1 MNEIKIYL
9 KSSGS
14 TAELYKDFNLY
25 QGSYRNVQ
33 ITIYAPSAM
42 MCSNADNTYFNT
54 VQTGAIMTAP
64 NGAKVVTRSYNAAF
78 VKTEVYNGVE
88 YAVYTQIMPK
98 EYALYAGAQLIVCNV
113 VSIDNTDKAHPQII
127 SVTTSQRAPLMVLE
141 SAYLDEDELL
151 DPTEGEVIEGLIND
165 LQQRLNKGEFA
176 ARAIYAW
183 NSTYAYGA
191 GELVFYPQKGEYG
204 VFLKSL
210 TDNNKAEPYV
220 NGVIDSA
227 NWLLVSDFNILTELY
242 TLKGDV
248 LDAVQETRDN
258 VAAAGQSANE
268 AESSSQQA
276 AQSATAAENAAQ
288 RIESQAQYLEGVKDG
303 TIAVPKATSDG
314 NGGNIAEH
322 FETIESYIP
331 SSTSAENQLADK
343 AFVNSSINNMAA
355 FYITSNAGG
364 DAFAT
369 HAALIAATVFYSG
382 GKVRVPTQND
392 YATVLAD
399 ETQPKGVDG
408 SYPTT
413 RYTYQTDTQNGT
425 YPNGQWDFQY
435 VVNNTSLTQAQVD
448 AINSG
453 ITAQK
458 ISDLDN
464 ATAAKYTKPST
475 GIPESD
481 LASAVQEKLNK
492 TGNVTGVKG
501 NAETTYRTGNVNLT
515 AENIG
520 APEAKNTI
528 YGTNPKD
535 LELNMEFDDEFLLAH
550 GYMGSIHVNGNP
562 DWYNLINVR
571 HRNGEG
577 DGNLYGLQIR
587 KALTATGSP
596 LQYRAQMGGDW
607 TMWETIYSSSNPPYE
622 TGNNLGTNWI
632 RFKNGVQI
640 CWGYFNNG
648 SNTRDKVFQVSFG
661 KAFSA
666 PPCLVLTSGKT
677 DGDSSY
683 RSTYSNY
690 YQITNTW
697 ANVGWYGENASSLCW
712 IAIGTYA

>member
-1 MNEIKIYL
+1 MIFFVANDGTVME
-9 KSSGS
+9 SVPSPV
-14 TAELYKDFNLY
+14 Y
-25 QGSYRNVQ
+25 QGSANANDIYLVAPFASNLQATVAFKLPNGVLTEQ
-33 ITIYAPSAM
+33 YALKLFGELEGVINKQTGKPYLGWQFSMPNEITRYFGVVTAQFFFYAADSTVVISTSSVTFTVGRGVPELLPNAPSADIYETIL
-42 MCSNADNTYFNT
+42 SNLSSIQQQLDNGTF
-54 VQTGAIMTAP
+54 TA
-64 NGAKVVTRSYNAAF
+64 KS
-78 VKTEVYNGVE
+78 
-88 YAVYTQIMPK
+88 
-98 EYALYAGAQLIVCNV
+98 
-113 VSIDNTDKAHPQII
+113 
-127 SVTTSQRAPLMVLE
+127 
-141 SAYLDEDELL
+141 
-151 DPTEGEVIEGLIND
+151 
-165 LQQRLNKGEFA
+165 
-176 ARAIYAW
+176 IYAW

-220 NGVIDSA
+220 NGVLDTA

-258 VAAAGQSANE
+258 VAAAGQSAS
-268 AESSSQQA
+268 AAASSSQQA

-314 NGGNIAEH
+314 NGENIAEH

-355 FYITSNAGG
+355 FYITSNAAG

-458 ISDLDN
+458 ISDMDN

-492 TGNVTGVKG
+492 TGGVTGVKG
-501 NAETTYRTGNVNLT
+501 NAETTYRKGNVNLT
-515 AENIG
+515 AEDIG

-571 HRNGEG
+571 HRNGQG
-577 DGNLYGLQIR
+577 DGGEYGLQIR
-587 KALTATGSP
+587 KALTVGNSP
-596 LQYRAQMGGDW
+596 IEYRAQMGGVW
-607 TMWETIYSSSNPPYE
+607 NSWETVYSSSNPPYE
-622 TGNNLGTNWI
+622 TGNNSGTNWI

-648 SNTRDKVFQVSFG
+648 SNTRDKVFQVSFA

>member
-25 QGSYRNVQ
+25 QGSYCNVQ

-42 MCSNADNTYFNT
+42 MYSNADNTYFNT

-78 VKTEVYNGVE
+78 VKTEVHNGVE
-88 YAVYTQIMPK
+88 YSVYTQLMPK
-98 EYALYAGAQLIVCNV
+98 EYALYAGTQLIVCNV
-113 VSIDNTDKAHPQII
+113 VSIDNTDEAHPQVI
-127 SVTTSQRAPLMVLE
+127 SVTTSQRAPLTVLE
-141 SAYLDEDELL
+141 SAYLDDDELL
-151 DPTEGEVIEGLIND
+151 TPSEGEVIEGLINS

-183 NSTYAYGA
+183 NSAYTYGA
-191 GELVFYPQKGEYG
+191 GELVFYPQKCEYG

-242 TLKGDV
+242 TLKGDI
-248 LDAVQETRDN
+248 LDALQESREN
-258 VAAAGQSANE
+258 AQAAGQSAS
-268 AESSSQQA
+268 AAASSSQQA

-314 NGGNIAEH
+314 NGENIAEH

-369 HAALIAATVFYSG
+369 RASLLNAAVYYYG
-382 GKVRVPTQND
+382 GEPRTPTQND
-392 YATVLAD
+392 YAIVLAD
-399 ETQPKGVDG
+399 ESQPKGVD
-408 SYPTT
+408 SNYPTT
-413 RYTYQTDTQNGT
+413 RYTYQG
-425 YPNGQWDFQY
+425 GEWAFQY

-453 ITAQK
+453 ITAEK
-458 ISDLDN
+458 IFEMDT
-464 ATAAKYTKPST
+464 ATAEKYAKPST

-492 TGNVTGVKG
+492 TGGVTGVKG
-501 NAETTYRTGNVNLT
+501 ANETTYRTGNVNLT
-515 AENIG
+515 AEDIG

-528 YGTNPKD
+528 YGANPKD
-535 LELNMEFDDEFLLAH
+535 LDLNMEFDDEFLLAH

-571 HRNGEG
+571 HRNGQDDG
-577 DGNLYGLQIR
+577 DLYGLQIR
-587 KALTATGSP
+587 KALTVTGSP
-596 LQYRAQMGGDW
+596 LQYRAQTGGDW
-607 TMWETIYSSSNPPYE
+607 EAWETVYSSSNPPYE

>member
-1 MNEIKIYL
+1 MIFFVANDGTVME
-9 KSSGS
+9 SVPSPV
-14 TAELYKDFNLY
+14 Y
-25 QGSYRNVQ
+25 QGSANANDIYLVAPFASNLQATVAFKLPNGVLTEQ
-33 ITIYAPSAM
+33 YALKLFGELEGVINKQTGKPYLGWQFSMPNEITRYFGVVTAQFFFYAADSTVVISTSSVTFTVGRGVPELLPNAPSADIYETIL
-42 MCSNADNTYFNT
+42 SNLSSIQQQLDNGTF
-54 VQTGAIMTAP
+54 TA
-64 NGAKVVTRSYNAAF
+64 KS
-78 VKTEVYNGVE
+78 
-88 YAVYTQIMPK
+88 
-98 EYALYAGAQLIVCNV
+98 
-113 VSIDNTDKAHPQII
+113 
-127 SVTTSQRAPLMVLE
+127 
-141 SAYLDEDELL
+141 
-151 DPTEGEVIEGLIND
+151 
-165 LQQRLNKGEFA
+165 
-176 ARAIYAW
+176 IYAW
-183 NSTYAYGA
+183 NSAYTYGA

-242 TLKGDV
+242 SLKGDI
-248 LDAVQETRDN
+248 LDAVQETREN
-258 VAAAGQSANE
+258 AQAAGQSAS
-268 AESSSQQA
+268 AAASSSQQA

-314 NGGNIAEH
+314 NGENIAEH

-343 AFVNSSINNMAA
+343 AFVNSTVNNMSA
-355 FYITSNAGG
+355 FYITYTQGSATEMGQAFPTQASLLNA
-364 DAFAT
+364 T
-369 HAALIAATVFYSG
+369 TFYSG
-382 GKVRVPTQND
+382 TQVRVPTQND

-399 ETQPKGVDG
+399 ETQPKGANG

-413 RYTYQTDTQNGT
+413 RYVYQTNEVGGT
-425 YPNGQWDFQY
+425 YPNGQWAFQY

-453 ITAQK
+453 ITAEK
-458 ISDLDN
+458 IFKMDT
-464 ATAAKYTKPST
+464 ATAEKYAKPST

-492 TGNVTGVKG
+492 TGGVTGVKG
-501 NAETTYRTGNVNLT
+501 ANETTYRTGNVNLT
-515 AENIG
+515 AEDIG

-528 YGTNPKD
+528 YGANPKD
-535 LELNMEFDDEFLLAH
+535 LDLNMEFDDEFLLAH

-607 TMWETIYSSSNPPYE
+607 GAWETVYSPSNPPPIISSY
-622 TGNNLGTNWI
+622 GNGHI
-632 RFKNGVQI
+632 RFTNGFQI
-640 CWGYFNNG
+640 CWGFYNNG
-648 SNTRDKVFQVSFG
+648 SNTNDKVFQVSFE

-690 YQITNTW
+690 YRITNTW

>member
-1 MNEIKIYL
+1 MIFFVANDGTVME
-9 KSSGS
+9 SVPSPV
-14 TAELYKDFNLY
+14 Y
-25 QGSYRNVQ
+25 QGSANAND
-33 ITIYAPSAM
+33 IYLVAPFA
-42 MCSNADNTYFNT
+42 SNLQAT
-54 VQTGAIMTAP
+54 VAFKLPNGVLTEQYALKLFGELEGVINKQTGKPYLGWQFSMP
-64 NGAKVVTRSYNAAF
+64 NEITRYFGVVTAQFFFYAADS
-78 VKTEVYNGVE
+78 T
-88 YAVYTQIMPK
+88 
-98 EYALYAGAQLIVCNV
+98 V
-113 VSIDNTDKAHPQII
+113 VISTS
-127 SVTTSQRAPLMVLE
+127 SVTFTVGRGVPEILPNTPTADIYEAILSNL
-141 SAYLDEDELL
+141 SA
-151 DPTEGEVIEGLIND
+151 
-165 LQQRLNKGEFA
+165 LQQQLDNGTFTAKS
-176 ARAIYAW
+176 IYAW
-183 NSTYAYGA
+183 NSAYTYGA

-220 NGVIDSA
+220 NGVLDTA

-242 TLKGDV
+242 TLKGDI
-248 LDAVQETRDN
+248 LDALQESREN
-258 VAAAGQSANE
+258 AQAAGQSANE

-314 NGGNIAEH
+314 NGENIAEH

-355 FYITSNAGG
+355 FYITSNAAG

-481 LASAVQEKLNK
+481 LSSGVQTKLNK
-492 TGNVTGVKG
+492 MGGVTGVKG
-501 NAETTYRTGNVNLT
+501 ANETTYRTGNVNLQ
-515 AENIG
+515 
-520 APEAKNTI
+520 
-528 YGTNPKD
+528 
-535 LELNMEFDDEFLLAH
+535 
-550 GYMGSIHVNGNP
+550 
-562 DWYNLINVR
+562 LI
-571 HRNGEG
+571 
-577 DGNLYGLQIR
+577 L
-587 KALTATGSP
+587 
-596 LQYRAQMGGDW
+596 
-607 TMWETIYSSSNPPYE
+607 
-622 TGNNLGTNWI
+622 
-632 RFKNGVQI
+632 
-640 CWGYFNNG
+640 
-648 SNTRDKVFQVSFG
+648 
-661 KAFSA
+661 
-666 PPCLVLTSGKT
+666 
-677 DGDSSY
+677 
-683 RSTYSNY
+683 
-690 YQITNTW
+690 
-697 ANVGWYGENASSLCW
+697 
-712 IAIGTYA
+712 

>member
-1 MNEIKIYL
+1 MIFFVANDGTVME
-9 KSSGS
+9 SVPSPV
-14 TAELYKDFNLY
+14 Y
-25 QGSYRNVQ
+25 QGSANANDIYLVAPFASNLQATVAFKLPNGVLTEQ
-33 ITIYAPSAM
+33 YALKLFGELEGVINKQTGKPYLGWQFSMPNEITRYFGVVTAQFFFYATESTVVTATSSVTFTVGRGVPELLPNAPSADIYETIL
-42 MCSNADNTYFNT
+42 SNLSSIQQQLDNGTF
-54 VQTGAIMTAP
+54 TA
-64 NGAKVVTRSYNAAF
+64 KS
-78 VKTEVYNGVE
+78 
-88 YAVYTQIMPK
+88 
-98 EYALYAGAQLIVCNV
+98 
-113 VSIDNTDKAHPQII
+113 
-127 SVTTSQRAPLMVLE
+127 
-141 SAYLDEDELL
+141 
-151 DPTEGEVIEGLIND
+151 
-165 LQQRLNKGEFA
+165 
-176 ARAIYAW
+176 IYAW
-183 NSTYAYGA
+183 NSTYTYGA

-242 TLKGDV
+242 SLKGDI

-258 VAAAGQSANE
+258 VAATAQSANE
-268 AESSSQQA
+268 AASSSQQA

-303 TIAVPKATSDG
+303 TLAVPKATSDG
-314 NGGNIAEH
+314 NGENIAEH

-369 HAALIAATVFYSG
+369 RASLLNAAVYYYG
-382 GKVRVPTQND
+382 GEPRTPTQND
-392 YATVLAD
+392 YAIVLAD
-399 ETQPKGVDG
+399 ESQPKGVD
-408 SYPTT
+408 SNYPTT
-413 RYTYQTDTQNGT
+413 RYTYQG
-425 YPNGQWDFQY
+425 GEWAFQY

-481 LASAVQEKLNK
+481 LSSGVQTKLNK
-492 TGNVTGVKG
+492 MGGVTGVKG
-501 NAETTYRTGNVNLT
+501 ANETTYRTGNVNLT
-515 AENIG
+515 AEDIG

-528 YGTNPKD
+528 YGANPKD
-535 LELNMEFDDEFLLAH
+535 LDLNMEFDDEFLLAH

-571 HRNGEG
+571 HRNGQG
-577 DGNLYGLQIR
+577 DGDLYGLQIR
-587 KALTATGSP
+587 KALTVTGSP
-596 LQYRAQMGGDW
+596 LQYRAQTGGDW
-607 TMWETIYSSSNPPYE
+607 EAWETVYSPSNPPYE

>member
-1 MNEIKIYL
+1 MIFFVANDGTVME
-9 KSSGS
+9 SVPSPV
-14 TAELYKDFNLY
+14 Y
-25 QGSYRNVQ
+25 QGSANANDIYLVAPFASNLQATVAFKLPNGVLTEQ
-33 ITIYAPSAM
+33 YALKLFGELEGVINKQTGKPYLGWQFSMPNEITRYFGVVTAQFFFYAADSTVVISTSSVTFTVGRGVPELLPNAPSADIYETIL
-42 MCSNADNTYFNT
+42 SNLSSIQQQLDNGTF
-54 VQTGAIMTAP
+54 TA
-64 NGAKVVTRSYNAAF
+64 KS
-78 VKTEVYNGVE
+78 
-88 YAVYTQIMPK
+88 
-98 EYALYAGAQLIVCNV
+98 
-113 VSIDNTDKAHPQII
+113 
-127 SVTTSQRAPLMVLE
+127 
-141 SAYLDEDELL
+141 
-151 DPTEGEVIEGLIND
+151 
-165 LQQRLNKGEFA
+165 
-176 ARAIYAW
+176 IYAW
-183 NSTYAYGA
+183 NSAYTYGA

-343 AFVNSSINNMAA
+343 AFVNSTVNNMSA
-355 FYITSNAGG
+355 FYITYTQGSATEMGQAFPTQASLLNA
-364 DAFAT
+364 T
-369 HAALIAATVFYSG
+369 TFYSG
-382 GKVRVPTQND
+382 TQVRVPTQND

-399 ETQPKGVDG
+399 ETQPKGANG

-413 RYTYQTDTQNGT
+413 RYVYQTNEVGGT
-425 YPNGQWDFQY
+425 YPNGQWAFQY

-453 ITAQK
+453 ITAEK
-458 ISDLDN
+458 IFKMDT
-464 ATAAKYTKPST
+464 ATAEKYAKPST

-492 TGNVTGVKG
+492 TGGVTGVKG
-501 NAETTYRTGNVNLT
+501 ANETTYRTGNVNLT
-515 AENIG
+515 AEDIG

-528 YGTNPKD
+528 YGANPKD
-535 LELNMEFDDEFLLAH
+535 LDLNMEFDDEFLLAH

-607 TMWETIYSSSNPPYE
+607 GAWETVYSPSNPPPIISSY
-622 TGNNLGTNWI
+622 GNGHI
-632 RFKNGVQI
+632 RFTNGFQI
-640 CWGYFNNG
+640 CWGFYNNG
-648 SNTRDKVFQVSFG
+648 SNTNDKVFQVSFE

-690 YQITNTW
+690 YRITNTW

>member
-1 MNEIKIYL
+1 M
-9 KSSGS
+9 
-14 TAELYKDFNLY
+14 
-25 QGSYRNVQ
+25 
-33 ITIYAPSAM
+33 
-42 MCSNADNTYFNT
+42 
-54 VQTGAIMTAP
+54 
-64 NGAKVVTRSYNAAF
+64 
-78 VKTEVYNGVE
+78 
-88 YAVYTQIMPK
+88 
-98 EYALYAGAQLIVCNV
+98 
-113 VSIDNTDKAHPQII
+113 
-127 SVTTSQRAPLMVLE
+127 
-141 SAYLDEDELL
+141 
-151 DPTEGEVIEGLIND
+151 
-165 LQQRLNKGEFA
+165 
-176 ARAIYAW
+176 
-183 NSTYAYGA
+183 
-191 GELVFYPQKGEYG
+191 
-204 VFLKSL
+204 
-210 TDNNKAEPYV
+210 
-220 NGVIDSA
+220 
-227 NWLLVSDFNILTELY
+227 
-242 TLKGDV
+242 
-248 LDAVQETRDN
+248 DAVQETRDN
-258 VAAAGQSANE
+258 VAATAQSANE
-268 AESSSQQA
+268 AASSSQQA

-314 NGGNIAEH
+314 NGENIAEH

-343 AFVNSSINNMAA
+343 AFVNSTVNNMSA
-355 FYITSNAGG
+355 FYITYTQGSATEMGQAFPTQASLLNA
-364 DAFAT
+364 T
-369 HAALIAATVFYSG
+369 TFYSG
-382 GKVRVPTQND
+382 TQVRVPTQND

-481 LASAVQEKLNK
+481 LSSGVQTKLNK
-492 TGNVTGVKG
+492 MGGVTGVKG
-501 NAETTYRTGNVNLT
+501 ANETTYRTGNVNLT
-515 AENIG
+515 AEDIG

-528 YGTNPKD
+528 YGANPKD
-535 LELNMEFDDEFLLAH
+535 LDLNMEFDDEFLLAH

-596 LQYRAQMGGDW
+596 LQYRAQTGGDW
-607 TMWETIYSSSNPPYE
+607 EAWETVYSPSNPPYE

-632 RFKNGVQI
+632 RFKSGVQI

>member
-1 MNEIKIYL
+1 MIFFVANDGTVME
-9 KSSGS
+9 SVPSPV
-14 TAELYKDFNLY
+14 Y
-25 QGSYRNVQ
+25 QGSANAND
-33 ITIYAPSAM
+33 IYLVAPFA
-42 MCSNADNTYFNT
+42 SNLQAT
-54 VQTGAIMTAP
+54 VAFKLPNGVLTEQYALKLFGELEGVINKQTGKPYLGWQFSMP
-64 NGAKVVTRSYNAAF
+64 NEITRYYGVVTAQFFFYAADS
-78 VKTEVYNGVE
+78 T
-88 YAVYTQIMPK
+88 
-98 EYALYAGAQLIVCNV
+98 V
-113 VSIDNTDKAHPQII
+113 VISTS
-127 SVTTSQRAPLMVLE
+127 SVTFTVGRGVPEILPNTPTADIYETILSNLSSIQQQ
-141 SAYLDEDELL
+141 LDNG
-151 DPTEGEVIEGLIND
+151 TFTA
-165 LQQRLNKGEFA
+165 KS
-176 ARAIYAW
+176 IYAW
-183 NSTYAYGA
+183 NSAYTYGA

-210 TDNNKAEPYV
+210 TDNNKSEPYV

-242 TLKGDV
+242 TLKGDI
-248 LDAVQETRDN
+248 LDALQESREN
-258 VAAAGQSANE
+258 AQAAGQSAS
-268 AESSSQQA
+268 AAASSSQQA

-314 NGGNIAEH
+314 NGENIAEH

-369 HAALIAATVFYSG
+369 RASLLNAAVYYYG
-382 GKVRVPTQND
+382 GEPRTPTQND
-392 YATVLAD
+392 YAIVLAD
-399 ETQPKGVDG
+399 ESQPKGVD
-408 SYPTT
+408 SNYPTT
-413 RYTYQTDTQNGT
+413 RYTYQG
-425 YPNGQWDFQY
+425 GEWAFQY

-492 TGNVTGVKG
+492 TGGVTGVKG
-501 NAETTYRTGNVNLT
+501 ANETTYRTGNVNLT
-515 AENIG
+515 AEDIG

-528 YGTNPKD
+528 YGANPKD
-535 LELNMEFDDEFLLAH
+535 LDLNMEFDDEFLLAH

-571 HRNGEG
+571 HRNGQG

-607 TMWETIYSSSNPPYE
+607 TMWETVYSSSNPPYE
-622 TGNNLGTNWI
+622 TGNNSGTNWI

-648 SNTRDKVFQVSFG
+648 SNTRDKVFQVSFA

>member
-1 MNEIKIYL
+1 MIFFVANDGTVME
-9 KSSGS
+9 SVPSPV
-14 TAELYKDFNLY
+14 Y
-25 QGSYRNVQ
+25 QGSANANDIYLVAPFASNLQATVAFKLPNGVLTEQ
-33 ITIYAPSAM
+33 YAMTLFGELEGVINKQTGKPYLGWQFSMPNEITRYYGVVTAQFFFYAADSTVVISTSSVTFTVGRGVPELLPNAPSADIYETIL
-42 MCSNADNTYFNT
+42 SNLSSIQQQLDNGTF
-54 VQTGAIMTAP
+54 TA
-64 NGAKVVTRSYNAAF
+64 KS
-78 VKTEVYNGVE
+78 
-88 YAVYTQIMPK
+88 
-98 EYALYAGAQLIVCNV
+98 
-113 VSIDNTDKAHPQII
+113 
-127 SVTTSQRAPLMVLE
+127 
-141 SAYLDEDELL
+141 
-151 DPTEGEVIEGLIND
+151 
-165 LQQRLNKGEFA
+165 
-176 ARAIYAW
+176 IYAW
-183 NSTYAYGA
+183 NSAYTYGA

-242 TLKGDV
+242 SLKGDI
-248 LDAVQETRDN
+248 LDALQESREN
-258 VAAAGQSANE
+258 AQAAGQSAS
-268 AESSSQQA
+268 AAASSSQQA

-314 NGGNIAEH
+314 NGENIAEH

-343 AFVNSSINNMAA
+343 AFVNSTVNNMSA

-364 DAFAT
+364 NAFAT
-369 HAALIAATVFYSG
+369 RASLLNAAVYYYG
-382 GKVRVPTQND
+382 GEPRTPTQND
-392 YATVLAD
+392 YAIVLAD
-399 ETQPKGVDG
+399 ESQPKGVD
-408 SYPTT
+408 SNYPTT
-413 RYTYQTDTQNGT
+413 RYTYQG
-425 YPNGQWDFQY
+425 GEWAFQY

-453 ITAQK
+453 ITAEMIFK
-458 ISDLDN
+458 MDT
-464 ATAAKYTKPST
+464 ATAEKYAKPST

-492 TGNVTGVKG
+492 TGGVTGVKG
-501 NAETTYRTGNVNLT
+501 ANETTYRTGNVNLT
-515 AENIG
+515 AEDIG

-528 YGTNPKD
+528 YGANPKD
-535 LELNMEFDDEFLLAH
+535 LDLNMEFDDEFLLAH

-648 SNTRDKVFQVSFG
+648 SNTRDKVFQVSFA

-677 DGDSSY
+677 NGDSSY

-697 ANVGWYGENASSLCW
+697 ANVGWYGENANSLCW